1 MNHGGPYVGYANGG
15 LITKEQIARVGEGNK
30 REWII
35 PEERGI
41 RGRYLLQKAAQ
52 ALGMEVTDPSQ
63 SQSDLSSGQVSAI
76 TAGTRQTIHT
86 AGTKE
91 IKIEF
96 NGDQHFHNEQDADSL
111 VAKIKQALLDELQKD
126 INTGTKGVVAFD

>member
-1 MNHGGPYVGYANGG
+1 MAPYVGYANGG

-41 RGRYLLQKAAQ
+41 RGRYLLQRAAQ

-63 SQSDLSSGQVSAI
+63 SQQSELSSGQVSAV
-76 TAGTRQTIHT
+76 TSGTRQTIQT
-86 AGTKE
+86 ARTKE

-96 NGDQHFHNEQDADSL
+96 NGDQHFHNGQDAETL
-111 VAKIKQALLDELQKD
+111 AAKIKQALIDELQKD
-126 INTGTKGVVAFD
+126 INIGTKGVVAFD